1 MEQLNNNYFILYN
14 PLISDVVAK
23 DWRLVSLESKTKT
36 SYIITTEDP
45 EGLRPTPRIYKD
57 ISEGKQMDFRSVTS
71 EMTVN

>member
-45 EGLRPTPRIYKD
+45 EGLRPTPRRLK
-57 ISEGKQMDFRSVTS
+57 T
-71 EMTVN
+71 